1 MGNIKLP
8 FGCEVTAC
16 TGRVVREEDT
26 GKLGA
31 ATSSR
36 GNPQTSRHRLRHED
50 GDSAEPQR
58 ERASLAGTPRK
69 PKEPARGRVRIP
81 RQTRG
86 NISHIS
92 HLGEYRTAHRQW
104 VSEASKGLQLTL
116 QSSELVAIEK
126 RKDKLSEKCGEIMA
140 GGHPAGS
147 QVACRSLQL
156 QAAFQDKGPAGGVPV
171 APVLSPQGK

>member
-36 GNPQTSRHRLRHED
+36 RNPQTSRHRRHED
-50 GDSAEPQR
+50 EDSAEPQR
-58 ERASLAGTPRK
+58 ECASLAGTPRK

-86 NISHIS
+86 NISHMS

-116 QSSELVAIEK
+116 QSSELVAIEQC
-126 RKDKLSEKCGEIMA
+126 KDKLSEKCGKIIMSLTA
-140 GGHPAGS
+140 GRRAS
-147 QVACRSLQL
+147 CRRSS
-156 QAAFQDKGPAGGVPV
+156 GVPFLT
-171 APVLSPQGK
+171 ASSSLSR

>member
-1 MGNIKLP
+1 MGHIKLP

-36 GNPQTSRHRLRHED
+36 RNPQTSRHRLRHED
-50 GDSAEPQR
+50 EDSAEPQC
-58 ERASLAGTPRK
+58 ECASLAGTPRK

-81 RQTRG
+81 RQSRG

-92 HLGEYRTAHRQW
+92 HLGEYRPAHSQW

-116 QSSELVAIEK
+116 QSSELVTIEQR
-126 RKDKLSEKCGEIMA
+126 RKDKLSEKCGKIIM
-140 GGHPAGS
+140 
-147 QVACRSLQL
+147 SLYNRGPEGIL
-156 QAAFQDKGPAGGVPV
+156 QAVKWRAVPDNFEQ
-171 APVLSPQGK
+171 PFKIRDPQEGCQWR